1 VDGDQVGGKKEN
13 GFNANPRS
21 KESRLLKSLSFSPFT
36 HRFPSPPVSASCSS
50 LLLPTINPRLSRL
63 LPALTN
69 VSPHPPLLLSKNF
82 FVLT

>member
-1 VDGDQVGGKKEN
+1 MVTRWVGRRKMASMPTPGV
-13 GFNANPRS
+13 RS
-21 KESRLLKSLSFSPFT
+21 LFLSPPSLIASLP
-36 HRFPSPPVSASCSS
+36 PPVSASCSS

-69 VSPHPPLLLSKNF
+69 VSPHPPSLLSKIF